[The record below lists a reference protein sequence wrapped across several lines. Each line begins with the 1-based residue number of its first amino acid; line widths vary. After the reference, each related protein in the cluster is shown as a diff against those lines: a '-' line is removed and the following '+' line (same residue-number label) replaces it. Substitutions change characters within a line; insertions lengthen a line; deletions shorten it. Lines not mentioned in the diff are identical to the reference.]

1 MKKTILCIDD
11 IETNLFTLQSVIESL
26 NGDSYNVLIASSA
39 NEGLAILLR
48 QKIDIILLDIMMPEI
63 DGYEACKMIKSN
75 KKTKDIPVIFVT
87 AKRDDKT
94 IEECF
99 KVGGDD
105 YINKPFNHAELFSR
119 LAFHL
124 KLKEK
129 SEQLKKE
136 KEYTQNILD
145 LQNNMILVTDGTKA
159 LSVNKALL
167 DFFNLKN
174 LKEFQKRYGCIN
186 SAFVKDDG
194 YFPFNESYE
203 SLWIDEVIKLS
214 SKEDILIKINKK
226 NNEYIFN
233 IKATIFHTKY
243 IITLTDITQVS
254 QLSLEYK
261 YEANYDALTKIYNRN
276 MFHRLIDRKI
286 TIARTEQKYFVFI
299 ILDIDFF
306 KKVND
311 VYGHLAGDEI
321 LKDVVKLIKN
331 HTRDSDI
338 FARWGGEE
346 FVLTFD
352 VSIEKGIE
360 IANSLRKHIKKKKF
374 NIPKNITCS
383 FGITEF
389 KMDDTLKEM
398 ILRADEALYKAKETG
413 RNKVCQ
419 I

>member
-167 DFFNLKN
+167 DFFSLKN

-214 SKEDILIKINKK
+214 SKEDILIKINKN

-233 IKATIFHTKY
+233 IKATIFHTQY